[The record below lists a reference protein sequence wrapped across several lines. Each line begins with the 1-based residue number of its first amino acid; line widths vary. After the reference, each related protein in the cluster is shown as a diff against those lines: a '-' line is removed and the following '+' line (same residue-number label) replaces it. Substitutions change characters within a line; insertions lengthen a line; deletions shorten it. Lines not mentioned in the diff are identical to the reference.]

1 MALRRLPTY
10 QRLWM
15 PKWLCSVLPIGKN
28 LQRWGVPDQ
37 LPCPRCGE
45 DELHRFHIIQCTHVD
60 ATALRIEGIRKLS
73 IFFDESQTAPDLKQG
88 FLSLLASAISKT
100 EWIPPPTID
109 LLTHSTFQSQI
120 ALGTLQVLDG
130 FVSPLWASTQTAHYE
145 YLGRRS
151 TGVQWM
157 SRVIRMIWQIAW
169 DMWIHRR
176 RIKDTPDDCALPG
189 MHATLDAAV
198 SAAFAAQL
206 SSPDPTLTRWFSRS
220 PNAIHHESLDWK
232 ERWLE
237 MVHCTPE

>member
-1 MALRRLPTY
+1 MY
-10 QRLWM
+10 IQ
-15 PKWLCSVLPIGKN
+15 
-28 LQRWGVPDQ
+28 DQ
-37 LPCPRCGE
+37 LLCPRCGE

-60 ATALRIEGIRKLS
+60 ATTLRIEGIRKLS

-157 SRVIRMIWQIAW
+157 SRVIRMIWPI
-169 DMWIHRR
+169 
-176 RIKDTPDDCALPG
+176 L
-189 MHATLDAAV
+189 
-198 SAAFAAQL
+198 
-206 SSPDPTLTRWFSRS
+206 
-220 PNAIHHESLDWK
+220 
-232 ERWLE
+232 
-237 MVHCTPE
+237 